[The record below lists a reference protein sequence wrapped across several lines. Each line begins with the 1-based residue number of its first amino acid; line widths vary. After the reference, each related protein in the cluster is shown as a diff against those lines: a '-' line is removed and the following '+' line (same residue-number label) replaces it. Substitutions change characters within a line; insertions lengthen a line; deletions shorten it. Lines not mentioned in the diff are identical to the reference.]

1 MSKAIS
7 FGNHLNRWRER
18 AGLSQRELAKILG
31 VQASYLSYI
40 EQNKRKPSL
49 PLLLRAASTI
59 GIDAREAFLLVH
71 PECESFVGSSR
82 KTVRED
88 AWTRFSN
95 DRRVLLCWQV
105 TRSEML
111 FLKRLNTLGIVKD
124 PRSFLLVLNSVRQ
137 ALQKSEGEV
146 CLPHFS

>member
-1 MSKAIS
+1 MSKDTS
-7 FGNHLNRWRER
+7 FGNHLNRSRER

-49 PLLLRAASTI
+49 PLLLKAAFTI

-71 PECESFVGSSR
+71 PECESFVGPPK
-82 KTVRED
+82 KTMQED
-88 AWTRFSN
+88 AWTRFSSN
-95 DRRVLLCWQV
+95 RRVLLRWRV

-111 FLKRLNTLGIVKD
+111 FLKRLNTLGIVTD
-124 PRSFLLVLNSVRQ
+124 PRSFLFVLNSVRQ
-137 ALQKSEGEV
+137 ALQET
-146 CLPHFS
+146 